1 MAKEDWETR
10 MIVISPSSSIT
21 PDQITRT
28 VHSLGLNITVKETC
42 YGAMIE
48 GKKDDVRKALKSI
61 RNLDP
66 DRIFTKIRGF
76 PIGDTRRCR
85 AHHGSRP
92 GFTQLEKEWECL
104 RLIEKG
110 ISASAR
116 GEPICEPNQVKKLPI
131 KKLREIID
139 EVSK

>member
-1 MAKEDWETR
+1 MAKETETR
-10 MIVISPSSSIT
+10 MIVISPSSSVT
-21 PDQITRT
+21 PDQVTRT
-28 VHSLGLNITVKETC
+28 VHSLGLEITVKETC

-48 GKKDDVRKALKSI
+48 GSKEDVHKALAAI

-66 DRIFTKIRGF
+66 ERIFTKVRGF
-76 PIGDTRRCR
+76 PIGDARRCR

-104 RLIEKG
+104 RLVDKG
-110 ISASAR
+110 VSAASR
-116 GEPICEPNQVKKLPI
+116 GETVCEVPRPKRIPVKRLK
-131 KKLREIID
+131 EIVD

>member
-1 MAKEDWETR
+1 MDKEFETR
-10 MIVISPSSSIT
+10 MIVISPSSSVT
-21 PDQITRT
+21 PDQVTRL
-28 VHSLGLNITVKETC
+28 VHSLGMEITVKETC

-48 GKKDDVRKALKSI
+48 GSKEDVHKALAAV

-66 DRIFTKIRGF
+66 DRIFTKVRGF
-76 PIGDTRRCR
+76 PIGDARRCR

-104 RLIEKG
+104 RLVDKG
-110 ISASAR
+110 VTASAC
-116 GEPICEPNQVKKLPI
+116 GEKVCEVPRPNKLPV
-131 KKLREIID
+131 KKLREIVD

>member
-1 MAKEDWETR
+1 MAKEFETR
-10 MIVISPSSSIT
+10 MIVISPSSSVT
-21 PDQITRT
+21 PDQVTRL
-28 VHSLGLNITVKETC
+28 VHALGLEITVKETC

-48 GKKDDVRKALKSI
+48 GGKEDMREALVAIRK
-61 RNLDP
+61 LDP
-66 DRIFTKIRGF
+66 DRIFTKVRGF

-104 RLIEKG
+104 RLVDKGVTAAERKEKV
-110 ISASAR
+110 
-116 GEPICEPNQVKKLPI
+116 CEVPRPQKLPV
-131 KKLREIID
+131 KRLKEIID

>member
-1 MAKEDWETR
+1 MAKETETR
-10 MIVISPSSSIT
+10 MIVISPSSSVT
-21 PDQITRT
+21 PDQVTRT
-28 VHSLGLNITVKETC
+28 VHSLGLEITVKETC

-48 GKKDDVRKALKSI
+48 GSKEDVHKALAAI

-66 DRIFTKIRGF
+66 ERIFTKVRGF
-76 PIGDTRRCR
+76 PIGDARRCR

-104 RLIEKG
+104 RLVDKG
-110 ISASAR
+110 VSAACR
-116 GEPICEPNQVKKLPI
+116 GETVCEVPRPKAIPVKRLK
-131 KKLREIID
+131 EIVD

>member
-1 MAKEDWETR
+1 MDKDLETR
-10 MIVISPSSSIT
+10 MIVISPSSSVT
-21 PDQITRT
+21 PDQITRL
-28 VHSLGLNITVKETC
+28 VHSLGLEVTVKETC

-48 GKKDDVRKALKSI
+48 GGRDSVAKALAAV

-66 DRIFTKIRGF
+66 DRIYTKVRGF
-76 PIGDTRRCR
+76 PIGDVRRCR

-104 RLIEKG
+104 RLVEKG
-110 ISASAR
+110 VAAAAR
-116 GEPICEPNQVKKLPI
+116 EEDVCERPRPGKLPV
-131 KKLREIID
+131 KQLKEIVD

>member
-1 MAKEDWETR
+1 MAKDFETR
-10 MIVISPSSSIT
+10 MIVISPSSSVT
-21 PDQITRT
+21 PDQVTRL
-28 VHSLGLNITVKETC
+28 VHTLGLEITVKETC

-48 GKKDDVRKALKSI
+48 GGKEDVRKALVAVRK
-61 RNLDP
+61 LDP
-66 DRIFTKIRGF
+66 DRIFTKVRGF

-104 RLIEKG
+104 KLVEKG
-110 ISASAR
+110 VSAAER
-116 GEPICEPNQVKKLPI
+116 GEKVCEVPPPKKLPVKKLRQI
-131 KKLREIID
+131 VD

>member
-1 MAKEDWETR
+1 MAKDFETR
-10 MIVISPSSSIT
+10 MIVISPSSSVT
-21 PDQITRT
+21 PDQVTRL
-28 VHSLGLNITVKETC
+28 VHSLGLEITIKETC

-48 GKKDDVRKALKSI
+48 GSKEDVGKALVAI
-61 RNLDP
+61 RKLDP

-104 RLIEKG
+104 RLVDKG
-110 ISASAR
+110 VSAAER
-116 GEPICEPNQVKKLPI
+116 GEKVCEVPRAGKLPV
-131 KKLREIID
+131 KRLKEIID

>member
-1 MAKEDWETR
+1 MAKEFETR
-10 MIVISPSSSIT
+10 MIVISPSSSVT
-21 PDQITRT
+21 PDQVTRL
-28 VHSLGLNITVKETC
+28 VHSLSLEITVKETC

-48 GKKDDVRKALKSI
+48 GSKEDVRNALIAI
-61 RNLDP
+61 RKLDP
-66 DRIFTKIRGF
+66 DRLFTKVRGF

-104 RLIEKG
+104 RLVDKG
-110 ISASAR
+110 VSAAER
-116 GEPICEPNQVKKLPI
+116 GEPVRERPPPRKLSVKRLK
-131 KKLREIID
+131 EIVD

>member
-1 MAKEDWETR
+1 MAKDFETR
-10 MIVISPSSSIT
+10 MIVISPSSSVT
-21 PDQITRT
+21 PDQVTRL
-28 VHSLGLNITVKETC
+28 VHTLGLEITVKETC

-48 GKKDDVRKALKSI
+48 GGKEDVRKALVAVRK
-61 RNLDP
+61 LDP
-66 DRIFTKIRGF
+66 DRIFTKVRGF

-104 RLIEKG
+104 KLVEKG
-110 ISASAR
+110 VSAAER
-116 GEPICEPNQVKKLPI
+116 GEKVCEVPLPKKLPVKKLRQI
-131 KKLREIID
+131 VD